1 MPSKSPRILL
11 LLDDELLRRIED
23 YRRRQEIIPSR
34 NQALRQL
41 IEEALAA
48 HEKPAT
54 KKGSRCKKGS

>member
-41 IEEALAA
+41 IDEALTA

-54 KKGSRCKKGS
+54 KTGKKGV

>member
-1 MPSKSPRILL
+1 MPSKLPKVLL

-41 IEEALAA
+41 IEEALTV
-48 HEKPAT
+48 HEKN
-54 KKGSRCKKGS
+54 GHQEG